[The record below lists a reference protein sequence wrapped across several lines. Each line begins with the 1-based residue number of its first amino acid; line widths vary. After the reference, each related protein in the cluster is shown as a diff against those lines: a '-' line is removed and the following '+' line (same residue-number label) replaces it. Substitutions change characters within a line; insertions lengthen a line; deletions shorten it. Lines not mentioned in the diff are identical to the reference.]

1 MNYLFKNGGLAS
13 KLRRAAKIKAPL
25 RVQFLLTFGGRGAR
39 AGTLL
44 SKGRGRCP
52 WESAKLS
59 VFLILMARLRCCQMS
74 PISQSTFQ
82 SQKIP
87 CVNHSAFDAVF
98 LEWPHTHTFTDIHIF
113 HYFCLY
119 QQYFKYSIDIGPQWM
134 WKQFPN
140 KLSQHPRATA
150 ITFEFG
156 RHIDIYTKV
165 AQHPKITNPFL
176 VKLKK

>member
-140 KLSQHPRATA
+140 KLC
-150 ITFEFG
+150 INVFFE
-156 RHIDIYTKV
+156 YTICIRGKSNELNWFNCSTKRNNCSMV
-165 AQHPKITNPFL
+165 
-176 VKLKK
+176 LK